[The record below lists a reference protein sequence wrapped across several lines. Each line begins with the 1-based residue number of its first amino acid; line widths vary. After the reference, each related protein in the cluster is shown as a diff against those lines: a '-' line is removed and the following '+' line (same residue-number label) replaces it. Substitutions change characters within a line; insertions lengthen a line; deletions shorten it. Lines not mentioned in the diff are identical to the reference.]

1 MSEETIPDM
10 RETIDRLRK
19 ERNTERKEVTR
30 LTGELHV
37 RDAREAFRT
46 GGYDPRHGDLFASK
60 QPDMEITEENVT
72 AFADEWN
79 LAAVSKETSST
90 DGTEEKTSEVEDGSE
105 ALAGM
110 AGSGTTSGEGGAGV
124 ATSEKMTRQ
133 EWQKLMFTD
142 PAKAKAAATS
152 GQVELSDDN
161 PWIRRDRNLT
171 PSGDN
176 PYASLQSEST

>member
-1 MSEETIPDM
+1 MSEETIPNM

-46 GGYDPRHGDLFASK
+46 GGYDPRHGDLFAAK
-60 QPDMEITEENVT
+60 NPDKEITVENVV

-79 LAAVSKETSST
+79 LAAVSKESAPTE
-90 DGTEEKTSEVEDGSE
+90 GTEEETSEVEDGSE

-110 AGSGTTSGEGGAGV
+110 AGSGTTSGEGGAGG
-124 ATSEKMTRQ
+124 AASEKMTRT

-152 GQVELSDDN
+152 GQVQLSDDN
-161 PWIRRDRNLT
+161 PWVRRDRDLT
-171 PSGDN
+171 PTGVN
-176 PYASLQSEST
+176 PYALPDEVT